1 MSNSDDMSIHN
12 NMFYYDWNYD
22 LFRYRVV
29 ILGKAVRFT
38 KLYDIYPLPSDIRFV
53 KLDDINVA
61 IKDDN
66 IILAIEYE
74 GNVLV
79 EDFKEG
85 INIEYMESNFEAI
98 VKDYIEIARCNNDS
112 YKYYSRRAI
121 DFMDK
126 ITDELNSK
134 GKSGFHVVL
143 EDNYFHVI
151 NNGNAYCSEG
161 TDLQDMTDE
170 EMQDIV
176 KTTLDNY
183 NQGKIIETSCYPD
196 CDTSTEGKIPKLYMF
211 PEDVK
216 TIIEMKKE
224 HDEKERIKW
233 QEYSKEDHSDV
244 PF

>member
-1 MSNSDDMSIHN
+1 MSNSDDMSILN
-12 NMFYYDWNYD
+12 NMFHYDWNYD
-22 LFRYRVV
+22 LFRYGV
-29 ILGKAVRFT
+29 ITLGKAVRLT

-74 GNVLV
+74 GYVLV
-79 EDFKEG
+79 EDFKER
-85 INIEYMESNFEAI
+85 INIEHMESNFKAI
-98 VKDYIEIARCNNDS
+98 VKDYIEIARSNNDN

-121 DFMDK
+121 DFMNK

-143 EDNYFHVI
+143 KDNEFYVI
-151 NNGNAYCSEG
+151 NNGNAYCIEG
-161 TDLQDMTDE
+161 TDLRDVTDK

-176 KTTLDNY
+176 ETTLDNY
-183 NQGKIIETSCYPD
+183 NQGKIIKTSCYPD

-224 HDEKERIKW
+224 ERIKYELER
-233 QEYSKEDHSDV
+233 QEYLKEDHSDA